1 MTYMVLAHLLLN
13 IRGLKRTLCVDEFAS
28 KLQFICIMLF
38 CCGVFGLLIGE
49 WKYGVWL
56 FREAVL
62 LSATAFLFSLF
73 SFGYMFEIVLLML
86 FFF

>member
-1 MTYMVLAHLLLN
+1 MTYMMLAHLLLN
-13 IRGLKRTLCVDEFAS
+13 IRGLKRIVSVDEFS
-28 KLQFICIMLF
+28 TKFQFICILLF
-38 CCGVFGLLIGE
+38 CCGVFGLVIGE

-62 LSATAFLFSLF
+62 LSLTAFLFLFF
-73 SFGYMFEIVLLML
+73 SFGYMFESILLAL